1 MKKKTVKTP
10 AKKSKV
16 IKAKVSAVKKTSTV
30 KKISKKPLAKTIKN
44 TKAAKQTSSKKS
56 IRKLV
61 SIRILT
67 SDIEAMRKKAA
78 KIGIPYQTYINIL
91 IHRDAIGG

>member
-1 MKKKTVKTP
+1 MKKKTVKTS
-10 AKKSKV
+10 AKKSKA
-16 IKAKVSAVKKTSTV
+16 IKTKVSAVKKV
-30 KKISKKPLAKTIKN
+30 SKKPSAKTTKN
-44 TKAAKQTSSKKS
+44 TKVIRQASSKKS
-56 IRKLV
+56 VRKLV

-78 KIGIPYQTYINIL
+78 KLGVPYQTYINIL

>member
-1 MKKKTVKTP
+1 MKKKLVKTP
-10 AKKSKV
+10 AKKSKATKTKTPA
-16 IKAKVSAVKKTSTV
+16 IKKASKKTLVKNIKT
-30 KKISKKPLAKTIKN
+30 KKIQNSDKKN
-44 TKAAKQTSSKKS
+44 

-67 SDIEAMRKKAA
+67 SDIDAMRKKAA

-91 IHRDAIGG
+91 IHRDAIAG